1 MESIHNALHAV
12 FGAAVSIAL
21 GYSLKFSSINDIMEP
36 SATLIFAVS
45 LAVSGEMMRVNI
57 QNGRPCWYPGTF
69 SVGGVLL
76 YVLTTASLIGF
87 KDGVIS
93 LKPEPAAI
101 FIAYI
106 MVMWSVS
113 LAVAGFLQREFG
125 K

>member
-21 GYSLKFSSINDIMEP
+21 GYSLQLNSINDVTEP

-45 LAVSGEMMRVNI
+45 LAVSGELMRVNI
-57 QNGRPCWYPGTF
+57 QNGKPCWYPGTF
-69 SVGGVLL
+69 SVASVLL
-76 YVLTTASLIGF
+76 YVLTTASLIDVS
-87 KDGVIS
+87 DGVIS

-106 MVMWSVS
+106 MIMWTAS
-113 LAVAGFLQREFG
+113 LAIVGFLQREFA